1 MEDVHR
7 NDRYTRT
14 APGGRALWRNDR
26 LWRAADGLPVR
37 EVPLSDIA
45 ELDQD
50 CWFGE
55 RHLPTCR
62 AVAEHARRI
71 RDADLSYPVIL
82 SADGRLMD
90 GVHRAAKAYL
100 EGRTVISAVRFTVD
114 PEPDR
119 FIPDGVAW

>member
-1 MEDVHR
+1 MRVRFTGAWIADSEDIMLLHEPG
-7 NDRYTRT
+7 RY
-14 APGGRALWRNDR
+14 
-26 LWRAADGLPVR
+26 PVAYF
-37 EVPLSDIA
+37 PLSDIA

-90 GVHRAAKAYL
+90 GGHRAAKAYL